1 MESFPPAPPT
11 APRLPFIRLSR
22 QDTSASWRCPQTI
35 LLNHHF
41 PPGPP
46 TRSTPSRH
54 PSAHCACGNFFVL
67 FSVASASFRFII
79 KIWLAA
85 NSGSFWIYAAL
96 SGGQLQL
103 PVKRQFIIFLASV
116 PRKLYGQPWMGMGRV
131 GWANFWTIP
140 RFNYAERLVLRAT
153 WVDLQFH

>member
-1 MESFPPAPPT
+1 MRCHNFADCPPSVSAESRCPFRVLVSWCPAAAPRKCHISESLLTSGLWLQQLMESFPPAPPT

-22 QDTSASWRCPQTI
+22 QDTAASWRCPQTI

-41 PPGPP
+41 PPSPS

-85 NSGSFWIYAAL
+85 NSGSF
-96 SGGQLQL
+96 
-103 PVKRQFIIFLASV
+103 
-116 PRKLYGQPWMGMGRV
+116 
-131 GWANFWTIP
+131 
-140 RFNYAERLVLRAT
+140 
-153 WVDLQFH
+153 